1 MENYILKL
9 EKVTKE
15 YPGVTALKDVSI
27 TFEKGKIHGLVGEN
41 GAGKSTLIK
50 LLTGAIDKTSGKI
63 YYKGRVLENNTPIKS
78 LNMGIVPVY
87 QELNVI
93 PALSVSENIFYGHEK
108 IKGKILDKKYM
119 RDKTI
124 ELLKQVGLNASPQTV
139 VRDMGI
145 GNQQLVEI
153 SKALIKET
161 DVLILDEPTTSLT
174 DVEVKNLFRIMQNL
188 KENGVSIIYIS
199 HKLDE
204 VLQMS
209 DTITVLRDGEVIDT
223 KPAHGL
229 DEENLISIMVGR
241 ELSRSKRSEDR
252 IIQKEKVL
260 ELKNVNTNKIKNISF
275 HLLKGEILG
284 VAGLMGSGRTE
295 LAEAIF
301 GIDKLNSGEIF
312 INGKLKEI
320 HSPKDAVEENIA
332 FITEDRKSL
341 GLMLHLSLLENV
353 TYVSLDKITKNG
365 VINKKEEKQIVA
377 DILEKLNV
385 KYASLNEKILNLSG
399 GNQQKAVI
407 AKWLLSEAQIF
418 IFDEPTR
425 GIDVGSKEEIYGIL
439 RGLAKEGKSII
450 LISSENEEIINITD
464 RVMIMSNGEIASEYN
479 SKVLTADTI
488 FKDSSSL
495 L

>member
-1 MENYILKL
+1 MENDILRI
-9 EKVTKE
+9 ENVTKE

-63 YYKGRVLENNTPIKS
+63 YYKGHVLENNTPIKS
-78 LNMGIVPVY
+78 LNIGIVPVY

-124 ELLKQVGLNASPQTV
+124 ELLKQVGLNASPQTI

-174 DVEVKNLFRIMQNL
+174 DVEVKNLFRILQNL

-223 KPAHGL
+223 KPAQGL

-241 ELSRSKRSEDR
+241 ELSRSKRSEDKM
-252 IIQKEKVL
+252 IQKEKVL
-260 ELKNVNTNKIKNISF
+260 ELRNVNTNKIKNISF

-301 GIDKLNSGEIF
+301 GIDKLNSGEFF

-320 HSPKDAVEENIA
+320 NSPKDAVEENIA

-365 VINKKEEKQIVA
+365 VINKKEEKQVVA

-385 KYASLNEKILNLSG
+385 KYASLDEKILNLSG

-418 IFDEPTR
+418 IIDEPTR

-479 SKVLTADTI
+479 SKTLTAHTM

>member
-450 LISSENEEIINITD
+450 LIPSENEEIINITD

>member
-1 MENYILKL
+1 MENDILRI
-9 EKVTKE
+9 ENVTKE

-63 YYKGRVLENNTPIKS
+63 YYKGHVLENNTPIKS

-124 ELLKQVGLNASPQTV
+124 ELLKQVGLNASPQTI

-174 DVEVKNLFRIMQNL
+174 DVEVKNLFRILQNL

-223 KPAHGL
+223 KPAQGL

-241 ELSRSKRSEDR
+241 ELSRSKRSEDKM
-252 IIQKEKVL
+252 IQKEKVL
-260 ELKNVNTNKIKNISF
+260 ELRNVNTNKIKNISF

-301 GIDKLNSGEIF
+301 GIDKLNSGEFF

-320 HSPKDAVEENIA
+320 NSPKDAVEENIA

-365 VINKKEEKQIVA
+365 VINKKEEKQVVA

-385 KYASLNEKILNLSG
+385 KYASLDEKILNLSG

-479 SKVLTADTI
+479 SKTLTAHTI

>member
-78 LNMGIVPVY
+78 LNMGIVLVY

>member
-1 MENYILKL
+1 MENDILRI
-9 EKVTKE
+9 ENVTKE

-63 YYKGRVLENNTPIKS
+63 YYKGHVLENNTPIKS

-124 ELLKQVGLNASPQTV
+124 ELLKQVGLNASPQTI

-223 KPAHGL
+223 KPAQGL

-241 ELSRSKRSEDR
+241 ELSRSKRSEDKM
-252 IIQKEKVL
+252 IQKEKVL
-260 ELKNVNTNKIKNISF
+260 ELRNVNTNKIKNISF

-284 VAGLMGSGRTE
+284 IAGLMGSGRTE

-320 HSPKDAVEENIA
+320 HSPKDAVEKSIA

-365 VINKKEEKQIVA
+365 VINKKEEKQVVA

-385 KYASLNEKILNLSG
+385 KYASLDEKILNLSG

-479 SKVLTADTI
+479 SKALTADTI

>member
-1 MENYILKL
+1 MENDILRI
-9 EKVTKE
+9 ENVTKE

-124 ELLKQVGLNASPQTV
+124 ELLKQVGLNASPQTI

-174 DVEVKNLFRIMQNL
+174 DVEVKNLFRILQNL

-223 KPAHGL
+223 KPAQGL

-241 ELSRSKRSEDR
+241 ELSRSKRSEDKM
-252 IIQKEKVL
+252 IQKEKVL
-260 ELKNVNTNKIKNISF
+260 ELRNVNTNKIKNISF

-301 GIDKLNSGEIF
+301 GIDKLNSGEFF

-320 HSPKDAVEENIA
+320 NSPKDAVEENIA

-365 VINKKEEKQIVA
+365 VINKKEEKQVVA

-385 KYASLNEKILNLSG
+385 KYASLDEKILNLSG

-479 SKVLTADTI
+479 SKTLTAHTM

>member
-1 MENYILKL
+1 MENDILRI
-9 EKVTKE
+9 ENVTKE

-63 YYKGRVLENNTPIKS
+63 YYKGHVLENNTPIKS

-124 ELLKQVGLNASPQTV
+124 ELLKQVGLNASPQTI

-174 DVEVKNLFRIMQNL
+174 DVEVKNLFHIMQNL

-223 KPAHGL
+223 KPAQGL

-241 ELSRSKRSEDR
+241 ELSRSKRSEDKM
-252 IIQKEKVL
+252 IQKEKVL
-260 ELKNVNTNKIKNISF
+260 ELRNVNTNKIKNISF

-284 VAGLMGSGRTE
+284 IAGLMGSGRTE

-312 INGKLKEI
+312 VNGKLKEI
-320 HSPKDAVEENIA
+320 HSPKDAVEKSIA

-365 VINKKEEKQIVA
+365 VINKKEEKQVVA

-385 KYASLNEKILNLSG
+385 KYASLDEKILNLSG

-479 SKVLTADTI
+479 SKALTADTI

>member
-1 MENYILKL
+1 MENDILRI
-9 EKVTKE
+9 ENVTKE

-241 ELSRSKRSEDR
+241 ELSRSKRSEDKM
-252 IIQKEKVL
+252 IQKEKVL
-260 ELKNVNTNKIKNISF
+260 ELRNVNTNKIKNISF

-365 VINKKEEKQIVA
+365 VINKKEEKQVVA

-385 KYASLNEKILNLSG
+385 KYASLDEKILNLSG

>member
-1 MENYILKL
+1 M
-9 EKVTKE
+9 
-15 YPGVTALKDVSI
+15 
-27 TFEKGKIHGLVGEN
+27 
-41 GAGKSTLIK
+41 
-50 LLTGAIDKTSGKI
+50 
-63 YYKGRVLENNTPIKS
+63 
-78 LNMGIVPVY
+78 
-87 QELNVI
+87 I

-124 ELLKQVGLNASPQTV
+124 ELLKQVGLNASPQTI

-241 ELSRSKRSEDR
+241 ELSRSKRSEDKM
-252 IIQKEKVL
+252 IQKEKVL
-260 ELKNVNTNKIKNISF
+260 ELRNVNTNKIKNISF

-365 VINKKEEKQIVA
+365 VINKKEEKQVVA

-385 KYASLNEKILNLSG
+385 KYASLDEKILNLSG

-479 SKVLTADTI
+479 SKALTADTI

>member
-1 MENYILKL
+1 MKNYILRL
-9 EKVTKE
+9 ENITKE
-15 YPGVTALKDVSI
+15 YPGVTALKDVTI

-50 LLTGAIDKTSGKI
+50 LLTGAINKTSGKI
-63 YYKGRVLENNTPIKS
+63 YYKGHVLETNTPLKS

-93 PALSVSENIFYGHEK
+93 PALSISENIFYGHEK
-108 IKGKILDKKYM
+108 IKGKLLDKKYM
-119 RDKTI
+119 RAKTI
-124 ELLKQVGLNASPQTV
+124 ELLKQVGLHASPQTL

-153 SKALIKET
+153 SKALIKEI

-209 DTITVLRDGEVIDT
+209 DMITVLRDGEVIET
-223 KPAHGL
+223 KPAHDL
-229 DEENLISIMVGR
+229 DKEKLISIMVGK
-241 ELSRSKRSEDR
+241 ELSRSKRNENK
-252 IIQKEKVL
+252 IIKKEKVL
-260 ELKNVNTNKIKNISF
+260 ELRNVSTNNIKNISF

-301 GIDKLNSGEIF
+301 GIDKLTSGKIF
-312 INGKLKEI
+312 INGKLAEI
-320 HSPKDAVEENIA
+320 HNPKDAVEENIA
-332 FITEDRKSL
+332 FITEDRKNL

-353 TYVSLDKITKNG
+353 TYVSLERISKNG
-365 VINKKEEKQIVA
+365 VINKKEEKQIVE
-377 DILEKLNV
+377 DMLQKLNV
-385 KYASLNEKILNLSG
+385 KYASLDEKILNLSG
-399 GNQQKAVI
+399 GNQQKVVI

-439 RGLAKEGKSII
+439 RSLAKEGKSII
-450 LISSENEEIINITD
+450 LISSENEEIINLTD
-464 RVMIMSNGEIASEYN
+464 RIMIMSNGEIASEYN
-479 SKVLTADTI
+479 SKALTGETI